1 MATLI
6 KNGTLITASDTVQ
19 ADVLIQDEKIA
30 RIEPALE
37 MDSVKVIDATGKLIL
52 PGGVDPH
59 VHLDLPMFD
68 TVSSD
73 DHYTGH
79 KAAAFG
85 GTTTAMDFVPLS
97 QRDGDWGEGDFK
109 YSVDLWMKKAE
120 KAAIDYSFHMNLTK
134 FNEKI
139 AREIPLL
146 REMGIQTLKVFT
158 AYNGRLRLDDGSIF
172 KALRI
177 AKENG

>member
-1 MATLI
+1 MITLI
-6 KNGTLITASDTVQ
+6 KNGTLFRSPCTFQ

-37 MDSVKVIDATGKLIL
+37 MASVEVIDATGKLIL

-59 VHLDLPMFD
+59 VHLDLTMFD

-85 GTTTAMDFVPLS
+85 GTTTAMDFVPLYS
-97 QRDGDWGEGDFK
+97 PLSVGEEAGVRESDFK
-109 YSVDLWMKKAE
+109 YSVDLWFEKSA
-120 KAAIDYSFHMNLTK
+120 KAAIDYSFHMNLTR
-134 FNEKI
+134 FDEKL
-139 AREIPLL
+139 AKEIP
-146 REMGIQTLKVFT
+146 
-158 AYNGRLRLDDGSIF
+158 
-172 KALRI
+172 
-177 AKENG
+177 

>member
-1 MATLI
+1 MITLI
-6 KNGTLITASDTVQ
+6 KNGTLITASSTFQ
-19 ADVLIQDEKIA
+19 ADVLIQDEKIV

-37 MDSVKVIDATGKLIL
+37 MASVKVIDATGKLIL

-85 GTTTAMDFVPLS
+85 GTTTAMDFIPLTPTPLPAGGG
-97 QRDGDWGEGDFK
+97 RRGEGNFK
-109 YSVDLWMKKAE
+109 FSFDLWMRKAK
-120 KAAIDYSFHMNLTK
+120 KAAIDYSFHMNLTE

-139 AREIPLL
+139 AKEITLL
-146 REMGIQTLKVFT
+146 REMGIQTLKV
-158 AYNGRLRLDDGSIF
+158 
-172 KALRI
+172 
-177 AKENG
+177 